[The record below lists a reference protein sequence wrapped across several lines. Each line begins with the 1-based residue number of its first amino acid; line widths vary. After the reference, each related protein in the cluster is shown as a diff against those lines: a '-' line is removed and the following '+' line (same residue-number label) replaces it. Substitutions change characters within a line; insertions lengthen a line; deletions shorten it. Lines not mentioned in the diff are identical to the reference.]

1 MISPPE
7 SLLERIAHDLKL
19 MAANIPTIEANR
31 WRRIE
36 EIFHLALEYE
46 SAAREDFL
54 AGMCSEDQ
62 SLLDEVRSLISSH
75 EQSGEFLDKPELT
88 TGLQLLA
95 VQNSPSRDGQTIGH
109 YLLKNR
115 IGVGGMGEVYL
126 ALDQQLVRNVALKL
140 LPAPFNDDPGWVCRF
155 QNEARAASSIAHPN
169 IAHVY
174 EVGEADGQHY
184 IAMEYIEGQTLREHL
199 KRAPLKP
206 YEAINITIQVA
217 RALAAAHSTG
227 MLHRDIKPDN
237 IMIQRDGYVKVL
249 DFGLAKSTAGLESQ
263 HHAEGIAVS
272 GVKTAAGI
280 IVGSPAYMSPE
291 QARGLEVDGRSDLWS
306 LGVVLYELLTQK
318 NPFLSDTS
326 SDTIATILKTD
337 PPPPSL
343 WVPELPEGLERIVT
357 KLLTKAVAGRYQS
370 AGGLI
375 VDLSNLGEELERREN
390 LKHHQGTDAEV
401 NNSTSVPSFIFD
413 QRRSKIFLKGVASIQ
428 RHIRIASKTSKFV
441 ISALLLIALTT
452 PAMLRY
458 SGHSVTEAQ
467 SPSITSIAVLPFT
480 NLTGDPNNEY
490 ICDGLSESLIERFS
504 RLSRI
509 KVIARGSSFAYK
521 KRVADLKNI
530 ARDLNVQALI
540 VGTVTR
546 QGNDLQVS
554 IQLLDANQVSQLWT
568 NRYPYKASD
577 LPIILNDITRKIAAE
592 LNLGLS
598 PEELNLITR
607 DQRGAQDAYE
617 LYLKGRFY
625 WNQLTEESLDKS
637 IEYFNEVLAIDPQ
650 YALAYAGLASS
661 YSTLGA
667 NYRSPEE
674 AFRKAELNAQK
685 ALEIDGDLAEAH
697 YAMGM
702 ISYMY
707 YWDLQR
713 AERELRRALEMNPNY
728 AMANSMLCALSLTKG
743 DVKQATGYINRALEL
758 DPLSLLFN
766 VRLYGIYYFQRDYGK
781 AIRLQQK
788 ILNEHEEASFVYND
802 IAIAYAQM
810 NRFDEAL
817 AASQRAIVLMGQ
829 DPDTLSTL
837 GIIYALSGRV
847 SDARWIAGRLEHL
860 SQNRHVTAYTIAS
873 IYSAIG
879 DRDQA
884 FVWLNKATEQRSS
897 QMLLIR
903 LDPIFDKVRSDQR
916 YTQLLKSIN
925 LDTL

>member
-1 MISPPE
+1 M
-7 SLLERIAHDLKL
+7 
-19 MAANIPTIEANR
+19 PTIEADR

-54 AGMCSEDQ
+54 AGMCSEDL
-62 SLLDEVRSLISSH
+62 SLLGEVRSLISSH

-95 VQNSPSRDGQTIGH
+95 VHNSLPRDGQTISH

-115 IGVGGMGEVYL
+115 IGLGGMGEVYL
-126 ALDQQLVRNVALKL
+126 ALDRQLVRNVALKL
-140 LPAPFNDDPGWVCRF
+140 LPAPFNDHPGWVCRF

-174 EVGEADGQHY
+174 EVGESDGQHY

-206 YEAINITIQVA
+206 YEAIDITIQVA
-217 RALAAAHSTG
+217 RALAAAHSAG

-237 IMIQRDGYVKVL
+237 IMIQQDGFVKVL

-263 HHAEGIAVS
+263 HQAEGIAVS

-318 NPFLSDTS
+318 NPFLSDTP
-326 SDTIATILKTD
+326 SDTIAAILKTD
-337 PPPPSL
+337 PPPASL

-357 KLLTKAVAGRYQS
+357 KLLAKAVEDRYQS
-370 AGGLI
+370 AGSLI

-390 LKHHQGTDAEV
+390 LKHQGTDAEV
-401 NNSTSVPSFIFD
+401 NNSNAVPSFVLN
-413 QRRSKIFLKGVASIQ
+413 QQRSKIFLKGVASIK
-428 RHIRIASKTSKFV
+428 RRIRTASKTFKFV
-441 ISALLLIALTT
+441 ISTLLLIALTI
-452 PAMLRY
+452 PVMLRY
-458 SGHSVTEAQ
+458 SGYPVTETQ

-480 NLTGDPNNEY
+480 NVTSDPNNEY

-509 KVIARGSSFAYK
+509 KVIARGSSFTYK
-521 KRVADLKNI
+521 KRAPDLKNI

-540 VGTVTR
+540 IGTVTR
-546 QGNDLQVS
+546 QGDGLQVS
-554 IQLLDANQVSQLWT
+554 VQLLDANQASQLWT
-568 NRYPYKASD
+568 KRYQYKASD
-577 LPIILNDITRKIAAE
+577 LPIILNDITQKIAAE

-598 PEELNLITR
+598 PEELNLLTR
-607 DQRGAQDAYE
+607 DQRGAHDAYE

-637 IEYFNEVLAIDPQ
+637 IECFNEVLAIDPQ

-667 NYRSPEE
+667 NYRSSEE

-713 AERELRRALEMNPNY
+713 AERELRRALELNPNY

-743 DVKQATGYINRALEL
+743 DVKQATGHINRALEL

-766 VRLYGIYYFQRDYGK
+766 VRLYGIYYFQRDYER
-781 AIRLQQK
+781 ANRLQQK

-802 IAIAYAQM
+802 IAIAYALM

-817 AASQRAIVLMGQ
+817 AASQRAVVLMGQ

-837 GIIYALSGRV
+837 GIIYALSGRLG
-847 SDARWIAGRLEHL
+847 DARWVAGRLEQL
-860 SQNRHVTAYTIAS
+860 SQNRHVPAYTIAA

-879 DRDQA
+879 DRNQA

-903 LDPIFDKVRSDQR
+903 LDPIFDKVRSDPR
-916 YTQLLKSIN
+916 YAQLLKSIN
-925 LDTL
+925 LDNL